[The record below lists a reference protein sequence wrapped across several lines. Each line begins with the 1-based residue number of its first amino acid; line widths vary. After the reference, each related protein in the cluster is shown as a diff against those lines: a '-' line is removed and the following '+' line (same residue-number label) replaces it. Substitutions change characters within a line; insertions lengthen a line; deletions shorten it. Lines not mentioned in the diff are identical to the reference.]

1 MVSLPELNLSSL
13 VKHTI
18 LVLLSNHCEMKTQAV
33 LLVRQYL
40 ISLEAVNY
48 CSILR
53 LVLVFWV
60 AILEQELMSALVSD
74 ALALLLLPMSLE
86 ITSFHG
92 SVILEDE
99 EVRLTVCLVSTY
111 LTKYVNYLSFLVL
124 NSTHLNS
131 SILVENYSHWTHSTN
146 CLLTGLESGYE
157 IIS

>member
-53 LVLVFWV
+53 LVLVF
-60 AILEQELMSALVSD
+60 
-74 ALALLLLPMSLE
+74 
-86 ITSFHG
+86 
-92 SVILEDE
+92 
-99 EVRLTVCLVSTY
+99 
-111 LTKYVNYLSFLVL
+111 
-124 NSTHLNS
+124 
-131 SILVENYSHWTHSTN
+131 
-146 CLLTGLESGYE
+146 
-157 IIS
+157 